1 MPRTSLILLLILLA
15 APLAYAQNDEEI
27 LEKIRASATTTFLEQ
42 ASWTLPKSFHD
53 SGLAPSDKERL
64 IKQWASDSASCLA
77 DSLETYANTTDVPLS
92 EVVSDDGSFALKG
105 DGSKSEFYLFLD
117 TCMER
122 AWASVGADQEG
133 LAKHH

>member
-1 MPRTSLILLLILLA
+1 MVLLFT
-15 APLAYAQNDEEI
+15 PLAHAQNDEEI
-27 LEKIRASATTTFLEQ
+27 LEKIRASATAIFLEQ

-53 SGLAPSDKERL
+53 SGLAPSDKDRL
-64 IKQWASDSASCLA
+64 IMGWASDSASCLA
-77 DSLETYANTTDVPLS
+77 DSLETYANTTDVPLW
-92 EVVSDDGSFALKG
+92 EMVSDDGSFNLNG

-122 AWASVGADQEG
+122 AWASVGADQDG